1 MKALSYTALRNTL
14 AKTMEKVCEDHEP
27 IVITRKS
34 EGAVVMLSLEDYES
48 LEETTYLLRS
58 PKNVKRLFESIS
70 QLEAG
75 KGLEKDLDECSS
87 YSRSTRGMTTFT
99 GKTPKRKF

>member
-1 MKALSYTALRNTL
+1 MKALSYTALRRTL
-14 AKTMEKVCEDHEP
+14 AKTMEKVCDDHEP

-58 PKNVKRLFESIS
+58 PKNLRRLVESIA
-70 QLEAG
+70 QLEQG
-75 KGLEKDLDECSS
+75 KGLQ
-87 YSRSTRGMTTFT
+87 
-99 GKTPKRKF
+99 KTLQE

>member
-14 AKTMEKVCEDHEP
+14 AKTMEKVCNDHEP

-34 EGAVVMLSLEDYES
+34 EAAVVMLSLEDYES

-58 PKNVKRLFESIS
+58 PKNVRRLIESIS
-70 QLEAG
+70 QLEEG
-75 KGLEKDLDECSS
+75 KGLEKDLHE
-87 YSRSTRGMTTFT
+87 
-99 GKTPKRKF
+99 

>member
-14 AKTMEKVCEDHEP
+14 AKTMKKVCEDHEP

-58 PKNVKRLFESIS
+58 PKNVKRLLESIS
-70 QLEAG
+70 QLEEG
-75 KGLEKDLDECSS
+75 KGLEKDLNE
-87 YSRSTRGMTTFT
+87 
-99 GKTPKRKF
+99 

>member
-14 AKTMEKVCEDHEP
+14 AKTMEKVCDDHEP

-58 PKNVKRLFESIS
+58 PRNVKQLFESIS
-70 QLEAG
+70 QLEEG
-75 KGLEKDLDECSS
+75 KGLEKDLDE
-87 YSRSTRGMTTFT
+87 
-99 GKTPKRKF
+99 

>member
-1 MKALSYTALRNTL
+1 MKALSYTALRSTL

-27 IVITRKS
+27 IIITRKR

-58 PKNVKRLFESIS
+58 PKNVKRLLESIS
-70 QLEAG
+70 QLEEG
-75 KGLEKDLDECSS
+75 QGLEKNLVE
-87 YSRSTRGMTTFT
+87 
-99 GKTPKRKF
+99 

>member
-14 AKTMEKVCEDHEP
+14 AKTMEKVCDDHEP

-58 PKNVKRLFESIS
+58 PKNVKRLLESIS
-70 QLEAG
+70 QLEEG
-75 KGLEKDLDECSS
+75 EGLEKELDE
-87 YSRSTRGMTTFT
+87 
-99 GKTPKRKF
+99 

>member
-1 MKALSYTALRNTL
+1 MRALSYTALRNTL
-14 AKTMEKVCEDHEP
+14 AKTMEKVCNDHEP

-58 PKNVKRLFESIS
+58 PKNLKRLIESIS
-70 QLEAG
+70 QLEEG
-75 KGLEKDLDECSS
+75 KGIEKVLPE
-87 YSRSTRGMTTFT
+87 
-99 GKTPKRKF
+99 

>member
-1 MKALSYTALRNTL
+1 MRSIAMKALSYTALRNTL
-14 AKTMEKVCEDHEP
+14 ARTMEKVCDDHEP

-70 QLEAG
+70 QLGEG
-75 KGLEKDLDECSS
+75 KGVEKDLAE
-87 YSRSTRGMTTFT
+87 
-99 GKTPKRKF
+99 

>member
-1 MKALSYTALRNTL
+1 MRFIIMKALSYTALRNTL
-14 AKTMEKVCEDHEP
+14 AKTMEKVCDDHEP

-70 QLEAG
+70 QLEEG
-75 KGLEKDLDECSS
+75 KGVEKDLDE
-87 YSRSTRGMTTFT
+87 
-99 GKTPKRKF
+99 

>member
-1 MKALSYTALRNTL
+1 MREFVMYTIAYMYGNEVIIMKALSYTALRNTL

-75 KGLEKDLDECSS
+75 KGLEKDLDE
-87 YSRSTRGMTTFT
+87 
-99 GKTPKRKF
+99 

>member
-1 MKALSYTALRNTL
+1 MKALSYTALRRNL
-14 AKTMEKVCEDHEP
+14 AKTMEKVCDDHEP

-58 PKNVKRLFESIS
+58 PKNLKRLVESIA
-70 QLEAG
+70 QLEQG
-75 KGLEKDLDECSS
+75 KGLEKALQE
-87 YSRSTRGMTTFT
+87 
-99 GKTPKRKF
+99 

>member
-1 MKALSYTALRNTL
+1 MKALSYTALRSNL
-14 AKTMEKVCEDHEP
+14 AKTMEKVCDDHEP

-58 PKNVKRLFESIS
+58 PKNVRRLLESVS
-70 QLEAG
+70 QLEEG
-75 KGLEKDLDECSS
+75 
-87 YSRSTRGMTTFT
+87 RGVV
-99 GKTPKRKF
+99 KVLQE

>member
-1 MKALSYTALRNTL
+1 MKVLSYTALRKTL
-14 AKTMEKVCEDHEP
+14 ANTMEKVCDDHEP

-58 PKNVKRLFESIS
+58 PKNLKRLVESLA
-70 QLEAG
+70 QLEQG
-75 KGLEKDLDECSS
+75 KGLEKVLQE
-87 YSRSTRGMTTFT
+87 
-99 GKTPKRKF
+99 

>member
-14 AKTMEKVCEDHEP
+14 AKTMKKVCEDHEP

-48 LEETTYLLRS
+48 LKETTYLLRS
-58 PKNVKRLFESIS
+58 PKNVKRLLESIS
-70 QLEAG
+70 QLEEG
-75 KGLEKDLDECSS
+75 KGLEKDLNE
-87 YSRSTRGMTTFT
+87 
-99 GKTPKRKF
+99 

>member
-1 MKALSYTALRNTL
+1 MKALSYTALRKNL
-14 AKTMEKVCEDHEP
+14 AKTMEKVCDDHEP

-58 PKNVKRLFESIS
+58 PKNVKRLLESVS
-70 QLEAG
+70 QLEEG
-75 KGLEKDLDECSS
+75 
-87 YSRSTRGMTTFT
+87 RGMV
-99 GKTPKRKF
+99 KVLQE

>member
-1 MKALSYTALRNTL
+1 MKVLSYTALRNTL

-75 KGLEKDLDECSS
+75 KGLEKDLDE
-87 YSRSTRGMTTFT
+87 
-99 GKTPKRKF
+99 